1 MYGEIERDLVVVA
14 LVEVVPVLGG
24 FSLVVF
30 FQGLTYALL
39 NTGDHR
45 RMRVAVAD
53 VNGGD

>member
-1 MYGEIERDLVVVA
+1 MERDRVVVA

-30 FQGLTYALL
+30 FQGLAFALL
-39 NTGDHR
+39 ITDDHR

-53 VNGGD
+53 VGGGD